1 MLGRRPADEGGERG
15 GKGDT
20 APPAGDGV
28 RGGGAWPGTGTGED
42 ARPRCPSPT
51 FFSSPPQ
58 CRTETLSAGQRIDCE
73 SHPAPRAVFLSG
85 IITEEMIV
93 LSAVLCLSLNL

>member
-20 APPAGDGV
+20 APPAGDGA
-28 RGGGAWPGTGTGED
+28 RGGGAWPGTGTGEGPG
-42 ARPRCPSPT
+42 PRSPSPT
-51 FFSSPPQ
+51 LFSSPPQ
-58 CRTETLSAGQRIDCE
+58 CRTETLSAAQRIGG
-73 SHPAPRAVFLSG
+73 PAPEQFFFSG
-85 IITEEMIV
+85 IITEMIV